1 MVAPLRCRAGSRS
14 WNPAA
19 RRPNQHSREINPE
32 AGPPR
37 KLFLMQTI
45 LVRRGEAAAPS
56 WFPDCDH
63 GVSPKT
69 DLVFSERLSD

>member
-1 MVAPLRCRAGSRS
+1 
-14 WNPAA
+14 
-19 RRPNQHSREINPE
+19 
-32 AGPPR
+32 
-37 KLFLMQTI
+37 MQTI